1 MYFLPCFIN
10 SSVLIMTLHMHLML
24 SSSYKIPTKY
34 KIVLYEILYEI
45 LNPTHTLNDV
55 RPRAK
60 TLVMS
65 DYVFPLTLGSNKG

>member
-34 KIVLYEILYEI
+34 KIVLYEIL
-45 LNPTHTLNDV
+45 NPTHPLNDV

-65 DYVFPLTLGSNKG
+65 NYVFPLTIGPNN